1 MLPAGAALERIL
13 EDSGYLALAAA
24 TPGGVEAGDLLHA
37 IDRVRAA
44 VEDGFTLAQAADA
57 LAAFSGLD
65 EDGMEDS
72 SDVESLPLEPG
83 RTDVVRVMNLHK
95 AKGLEAEVVFLADP
109 LAGIKPRADV
119 RIIRREDDDRPV
131 GYLEI
136 KPAEKN
142 WSPKPIAL
150 PPDWDRLAAEE
161 VEYLKAE
168 GDRLLYVAA
177 TRAKDMLVV
186 GRPTKTKEGQAWTDL
201 DPFLQNVPEL
211 PVPAAAALPAPVHV
225 DLSREAFQ
233 RDMEAAAAAHHR
245 ARQPSWSATSVTA
258 ETKRFPRITVGPDD
272 VAEDDPTRAIVLD
285 TPSRRADAG
294 VLWGTLIHGLLEHAM
309 RHESA
314 TREDLRRLAMW
325 LTLETPDLRPVIDQ
339 ALDTVQAVAAAD
351 VWQEARA
358 SSESHEEVPFAI
370 LDDSTGAP
378 RVVTG
383 TIDLVHRAAEGW
395 RVIDYKTD
403 MDLTDA
409 TAQRKY
415 EEQVRW
421 YAAAW
426 GRVATGKVAAS
437 IVAARKPGQG

>member
-1 MLPAGAALERIL
+1 
-13 EDSGYLALAAA
+13 
-24 TPGGVEAGDLLHA
+24 
-37 IDRVRAA
+37 
-44 VEDGFTLAQAADA
+44 
-57 LAAFSGLD
+57 
-65 EDGMEDS
+65 
-72 SDVESLPLEPG
+72 
-83 RTDVVRVMNLHK
+83 
-95 AKGLEAEVVFLADP
+95 
-109 LAGIKPRADV
+109 
-119 RIIRREDDDRPV
+119 
-131 GYLEI
+131 
-136 KPAEKN
+136 
-142 WSPKPIAL
+142 
-150 PPDWDRLAAEE
+150 
-161 VEYLKAE
+161 
-168 GDRLLYVAA
+168 
-177 TRAKDMLVV
+177 
-186 GRPTKTKEGQAWTDL
+186 
-201 DPFLQNVPEL
+201 
-211 PVPAAAALPAPVHV
+211 
-225 DLSREAFQ
+225 
-233 RDMEAAAAAHHR
+233 
-245 ARQPSWSATSVTA
+245 
-258 ETKRFPRITVGPDD
+258 VGPDD